1 MIAIVILVIS
11 IAAVVTGVSMMSA
24 SGTARGWPVVTGKI
38 VERGVGPATTTGAS
52 RAGRY
57 VEPRVTYTYTVDGKH
72 FAGHRIALAAN
83 AYDED
88 QARQVANELPDSV
101 EVHYNPSD
109 PSDALLQP
117 SAIGM
122 SILILIVGGL
132 GLLISAGLLFA
143 SFTKK

>member
-1 MIAIVILVIS
+1 MVAIVILVIS
-11 IAAVVTGVSMMSA
+11 IAAVVTGISMRSA

-57 VEPRVTYTYTVDGKH
+57 VEPRVTYTYTVERKH
-72 FAGHRIALAAN
+72 FTGHRIALAAN

-88 QARQVANELPDSV
+88 KARRVANELPESV

-122 SILILIVGGL
+122 SIFILIVGGL
-132 GLLISAGLLFA
+132 GLLIGAGLLFA

>member
-1 MIAIVILVIS
+1 MVAIVVLVIS
-11 IAAVVTGVSMMSA
+11 IAAVATGISMMSA

-38 VERGVGPATTTGAS
+38 VERGVGPATTTGGS

-57 VEPRVTYTYTVDGKH
+57 VEPRVTYTYTVEGKH
-72 FAGHRIALAAN
+72 FTGHRIALGAN

-88 QARQVANELPDSV
+88 KARQVANDLPDSV
-101 EVHYNPSD
+101 EVHYNPND
-109 PSDALLQP
+109 PSDAVLQP

-122 SILILIVGGL
+122 SILLLIGGGL
-132 GLLISAGLLFA
+132 GLLIGAGLLFT